1 MEMNLKYLKNLFALC
16 LILLSSTAF
25 AQSTPWI
32 ENPNHPPVKLR
43 FMLTGEFDPVT
54 KTMPAV
60 LEVKLEDDWK
70 TYWRSPGEG
79 GIAPGIKWD
88 KSTNLKSV
96 DWSWPVPEHFSLMG
110 LQTWGYKHHVSFP
123 LLLSVD
129 DSDAVTNLRGK
140 VTLSSCTTIC
150 VLTDYEV
157 SLDVTPTKLR
167 ADSEAMFTYNKAV
180 SKVPQKVENG
190 VDSPI
195 IIGWDSAK
203 SKLMVELDA
212 GQWRQPQLL
221 IDGEP
226 DTVFTLKSLKE
237 KDSDSNS
244 NKGPTKLIAIFDG
257 SSWLGAPEVLG
268 KTLNVTIVDS
278 NQALEY
284 SSEVIPT
291 QVIEDDLSLLKVLFI
306 ALLGGLILN
315 VMPCVLPVLGMK
327 LSTVIAAPELKRN
340 EIRQQFIASALG
352 ILVSFWLLAGFI
364 LMLKLTGQAI
374 GWGVQFQNPWFIGFM
389 AIVTSIF
396 ALNMLGTFEIN
407 LPSSL
412 QTKLATTGG
421 NNNRGHFLQGMFATL
436 LATPCSAPFLG
447 TAVAFALGADLL
459 TLFVVFTALAVGMA
473 LPWLLVAL
481 FPQVANYFPKPGR
494 WMNIVKVFFSVM
506 LLITSLWLIT
516 LLSNFVNPGILW
528 VFAGLLVLMFFV
540 FMAKKHG
547 APAVVASVSLAILF
561 SAVTA
566 FMTSEQWA
574 RPLPTDLVWTP
585 LNEAEIVQQV
595 ASGKTVFVDVTADWC
610 ITCKAN
616 KAGVIL
622 QDPVYSSLKQENMV
636 IMKGD
641 WTKPSAPIT
650 QYLQSHNRFGVPF
663 NVVYGPNAPEGIAL
677 PEILST
683 AEVLSAIE
691 RASSGAIAAN
701 RAGGETPEQR
711 SYD

>member
-16 LILLSSTAF
+16 LILLSSSAF

-43 FMLTGEFDPVT
+43 LMLTGEFDSVN
-54 KTMPAV
+54 KTLPAV

-123 LLLSVD
+123 LLLTVN
-129 DSDAVTNLRGK
+129 DSDDVAQLRGK

-157 SLDVTPTKLR
+157 SLDVIPSELR

-195 IIGWDSAK
+195 LIGWDSGK
-203 SKLMVELDA
+203 SKLVVELDA

-226 DTVFTLKSLKE
+226 DTVFTLTSLKKKE
-237 KDSDSNS
+237 SDS
-244 NKGPTKLIAIFDG
+244 GPGKLIATFDG
-257 SSWLGAPEVLG
+257 KSWLGAPEVLG
-268 KTLNVTIVDS
+268 KTLNVTVVDS
-278 NQALEY
+278 EQALEY
-284 SSEVIPT
+284 SDEVIPT
-291 QVIEDDLSLLKVLFI
+291 QVIEDDISLIKVLLI

-364 LMLKLTGQAI
+364 LVLKLTGQAI

-447 TAVAFALGADLL
+447 TAVAFALGADTLS
-459 TLFVVFTALAVGMA
+459 LFVIFTALAVGMA

-506 LLITSLWLIT
+506 LLITSLWLIS
-516 LLSNFVNPGILW
+516 LLSNFVASSILW
-528 VFAGLLVLMFFV
+528 LFAGLLVLMFFV

-547 APAVVASVSLAILF
+547 SAAVIASISLGILF

-574 RPLPTDLVWTP
+574 RPLPTDLAWTP
-585 LNEAEIVQQV
+585 LSEVEISQQV
-595 ASGKTVFVDVTADWC
+595 ANGKTVFVDVTADWC

-622 QDPVYSSLKQENMV
+622 QDPVYSALKQADMV

-650 QYLQSHNRFGVPF
+650 KYLQSHNRFGVPF
-663 NVVYGPNAPEGIAL
+663 NVVYGPNAPQGIAL

-683 AEVLSAIE
+683 NEVLSAIE
-691 RASSGAIAAN
+691 RASSRAMAA
-701 RAGGETPEQR
+701 TPAVGDTDSEQFR
-711 SYD
+711 YD